1 MAQKYVNLYNTEA
14 EYTADASNRPS
25 TSSVSYA
32 IDQNNM
38 HYDGVNVITTRCPK
52 IGDAVY
58 GDTTT
63 GKAVFY
69 DGESLKTQDS
79 GADAGTPVGT
89 TGLQKI
95 GVVVGRKGRKVL
107 IHWWEDPIKSFA
119 QVWQWVVAMTDGV
132 YAGKVLTIKYWD
144 PSSGTSGA
152 MVVVG
157 TYTVPSTVTTM
168 ADFASGLDT
177 WLRANNPTGGGTAY
191 NWHCD
196 VGTDYLGNDAVLVTC
211 DNNSQ
216 YQRHQVPISGTGVS
230 CTLSMCNYLPE
241 VSSFVRKDG
250 SIGYD
255 AVINADRFIISNSSS
270 EHIKNRSGFD
280 ADTTL
285 VNKYGSGDSG
295 FRAYIEDMM
304 ARIPCATGGIA
315 VTYGKSREWSKWMA
329 GRTYI
334 PFGGGEA
341 QPQFTAAS
349 WCDTVGVSGV
359 PQLAPGSFYMAGV
372 DEVFYF
378 LGRMK
383 YSSIASERDIVDLTR
398 AKMGSADSLLY
409 VTRWLCARRLSQSAW
424 LYDRAGFS
432 YGTIYSPFNSPYRV
446 SAVALFDLDA

>member
-1 MAQKYVNLYNTEA
+1 MQKYINLYDTET
-14 EYTADASNRPS
+14 EYGSDATNRPG
-25 TSSVSYA
+25 TSSVSYV
-32 IDQNNM
+32 IGSNTV
-38 HYDGVNVITTRCPK
+38 HYDGTNIITNESPK

-58 GDTTT
+58 GDATNH
-63 GKAVFY
+63 KVIFI
-69 DGESLKTQDS
+69 DGASLKVDNNGLPEGSS
-79 GADAGTPVGT
+79 GLT
-89 TGLQKI
+89 KI
-95 GVVVGRKGRKVL
+95 GQVVWRTGRKVL
-107 IHWWEDPIKSFA
+107 IHWWEDPGKQFA
-119 QVWQWVVAMTDGV
+119 KVWQWVVAMTDGV
-132 YAGKVLTIKYWD
+132 YAGKVLTIKHWD

-152 MVVVG
+152 MVDVG

-177 WLRANNPTGGGTAY
+177 WLRANNPTVGGTAY
-191 NWHCD
+191 NWHCE
-196 VGTDYLGNDAVLVTC
+196 VGTDYQGNGAVLVTC
-211 DNNSQ
+211 DNNSP
-216 YQRHQVPISGTGVS
+216 YQRYQAPISGTGVS

-241 VSSFVRKDG
+241 FGSFVRKDG
-250 SIGYD
+250 SSGYD
-255 AVINADRFIISNSSS
+255 AVINVDRFIINNSSS

-329 GRTYI
+329 GRTYT
-334 PFGGGEA
+334 PFGGGDA

-372 DEVFYF
+372 EEVFAF

-383 YSSIASERDIVDLTR
+383 YSSTASERDIVDLTR
-398 AKMGSADSLLY
+398 AKMGSTDSLLANY
-409 VTRWLCARRLSQSAW
+409 RWLCARRNTINAW
-424 LYDRAGFS
+424 YYHSSGYS
-432 YGTIYSPFNSPYRV
+432 YHYGSFTYTFRV
-446 SAVALFDLDA
+446 SAVALFNLDS